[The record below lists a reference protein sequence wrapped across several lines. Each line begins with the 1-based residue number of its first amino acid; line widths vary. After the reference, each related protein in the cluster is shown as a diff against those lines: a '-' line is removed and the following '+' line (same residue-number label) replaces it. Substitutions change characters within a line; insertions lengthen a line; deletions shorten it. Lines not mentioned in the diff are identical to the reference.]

1 MNIKRVFYR
10 RVESLAVFC
19 IAIISLMNVSCS
31 PVQKGESV
39 GRAKRVIYRSLDV
52 EKFAKVLQRDDV
64 VLVDVR
70 TPEEYAAGHIEGVDY
85 NLNVRSATFFKDY
98 QSLPKD
104 KLIAVYCKGGGR
116 SKQVAGVLAG
126 NGYKVVELAVGYDGW
141 VKAGGKSEK

>member
-10 RVESLAVFC
+10 RVESLVVFC

-70 TPEEYAAGHIEGVDY
+70 TPEEYAAGHIEGVDC

-126 NGYKVVELAVGYDGW
+126 NGYKVVELSVGYDGW
-141 VKAGGKSEK
+141 VKAGGRSEK